1 MLRSIKYF
9 DGKWSMK
16 GDRAKYRV
24 WSTILSWGHVSGKS
38 SSRGM
43 SDLKPDFSEEW
54 VLQIQGGKEFQAEGE
69 KKKDLV
75 CFEDSREPSR

>member
-1 MLRSIKYF
+1 
-9 DGKWSMK
+9 MK

-24 WSTILSWGHVSGKS
+24 WNTILSWGHVSGKS

-43 SDLKPDFSEEW
+43 SDPRPDFSEEG

-69 KKKDLV
+69 KKKRV
-75 CFEDSREPSR
+75 SVF

>member
-1 MLRSIKYF
+1 
-9 DGKWSMK
+9 MK

-43 SDLKPDFSEEW
+43 SDLSLADTRRKGIPGR
-54 VLQIQGGKEFQAEGE
+54 GGK
-69 KKKDLV
+69 KKKT
-75 CFEDSREPSR
+75 